1 MYLSPEQERTLSGE
15 RGEAKE
21 LAMTILAKVGEALGA
36 DSLVPIKSAHV
47 LAHYSSLHEAG
58 IEVLEK
64 FSSSGGRFAVPT
76 TVDPASVDLENWK
89 SFGIPEEYAEKQFR
103 LCAAFARLGGI
114 PCWSCA
120 QYQVCNFPK
129 AGETVAWAES
139 NSVVFANSLIGCRTN
154 KITSGLDIACA
165 ITGLTPRFGMLL
177 DENRRAQV
185 AFRSTIDR
193 PTDLDY
199 RSLGYYI
206 GRHAGSRV
214 PGLDGLPRNVSSD
227 ELKHLGAAAAAGGPV
242 TMIHYV
248 GITPGSES
256 LKSASGG
263 ERVET
268 FDVGR
273 KELDEVEA
281 DLNQSEEKPDLV
293 ALGVPHLSA
302 TELARS

>member
-1 MYLSPEQERTLSGE
+1 
-15 RGEAKE
+15 
-21 LAMTILAKVGEALGA
+21 
-36 DSLVPIKSAHV
+36 
-47 LAHYSSLHEAG
+47 
-58 IEVLEK
+58 
-64 FSSSGGRFAVPT
+64 
-76 TVDPASVDLENWK
+76 
-89 SFGIPEEYAEKQFR
+89 
-103 LCAAFARLGGI
+103 
-114 PCWSCA
+114 
-120 QYQVCNFPK
+120 
-129 AGETVAWAES
+129 
-139 NSVVFANSLIGCRTN
+139 
-154 KITSGLDIACA
+154 
-165 ITGLTPRFGMLL
+165 MLL
-177 DENRRAQV
+177 DENRRARV

-206 GRHAGSRV
+206 GRHSGSRV

-263 ERVET
+263 ERVDT

-302 TELARS
+302 SELGQLAKLLDGKKLKGGTRMYAYTSSQAFDFVKRSGVKLEIERSGARLTHSTDAEISPLKKLGFDVVMTNSAKLAEIVSSEGEVKIRYKKIAEIVEQVTS